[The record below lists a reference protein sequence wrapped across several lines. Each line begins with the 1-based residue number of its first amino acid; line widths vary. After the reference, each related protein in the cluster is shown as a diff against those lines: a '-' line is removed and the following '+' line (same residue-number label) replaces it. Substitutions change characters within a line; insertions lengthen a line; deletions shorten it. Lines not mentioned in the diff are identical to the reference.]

1 MKLIDV
7 LLTNS
12 PRLSSAM
19 NQRVGDGE
27 RKHIFM
33 AMFFLDFFTLAKADR
48 FWGAWI
54 CANA

>member
-1 MKLIDV
+1 
-7 LLTNS
+7 
-12 PRLSSAM
+12 M